1 MRERLIKLLNN
12 QCCPSPLLCDA
23 NCKYA
28 QLESCYPERVV
39 DYLIDNGVVVLPEK
53 VYWFDMGGNLTEAK
67 RIDEFFAE
75 TEKGYGYQIAYS
87 EIGKTVF
94 LSREEAEAKL
104 KGETK

>member
-1 MRERLIKLLNN
+1 M
-12 QCCPSPLLCDA
+12 
-23 NCKYA
+23 
-28 QLESCYPERVV
+28 ESIYNIEQEFYSGDFDEKFA
-39 DYLIDNGVVVLPEK
+39 DYLLDNGVVVLPEK
-53 VYWFDMGGNLTEAK
+53 VYWFNMGGNLTEAK

-94 LSREEAEAKL
+94 LTKEDAEAKL